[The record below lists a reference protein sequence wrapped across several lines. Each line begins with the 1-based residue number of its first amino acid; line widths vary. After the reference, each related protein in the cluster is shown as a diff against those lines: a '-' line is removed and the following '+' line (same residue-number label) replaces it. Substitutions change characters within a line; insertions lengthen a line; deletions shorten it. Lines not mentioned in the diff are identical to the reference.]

1 MHASMRA
8 SVSLPRVHQRV
19 ESRGVP
25 GLGSVPGFRERERFL
40 TTPSRR
46 CGCFQPAFWRRRRLC
61 GTRTVCR
68 VTCDPEHSIYTIP
81 RVHVCAALLLHTRV
95 YNYTYVH

>member
-25 GLGSVPGFRERERFL
+25 GLGSVPGFRERERFM

-46 CGCFQPAFWRRRRLC
+46 CGCFQPAF
-61 GTRTVCR
+61 
-68 VTCDPEHSIYTIP
+68 
-81 RVHVCAALLLHTRV
+81 
-95 YNYTYVH
+95 